1 MMGYG
6 YILRNLFLA
15 NFVTM
20 KARLCLHK
28 HKISGSVIQ
37 HTQECSIHK
46 MYDKSAYCLQKNDFH
61 GKSMKLKQCLKSLL

>member
-37 HTQECSIHK
+37 HTQELFLANNILQMKDLTWKAMLPTPCLWTVELVPCS
-46 MYDKSAYCLQKNDFH
+46 
-61 GKSMKLKQCLKSLL
+61 